1 MSNLQAKLRPT
12 RVKTTWVTYF
22 LMGAYGAWVY
32 AFGATRASL
41 TAEQGISLT
50 VAGLYGTAIAL
61 GLVVM
66 SGLNARVAGKLG
78 RGGSMRLG
86 SFVVIAGIL
95 VITSGL
101 PFGVTLV
108 GTFIAACGGALAVSG
123 VSAFVSA
130 QQGLAA
136 PAALSEASA
145 LAAIASFIGPVV
157 AGIGIAIGWGWRPAL
172 WTVALCFLVVEIFR
186 GRSVRDYDG
195 EGETRE
201 LPSKVRDLPKL
212 FWWTALTML
221 PAVGIEYCL
230 ALWSTDYLKERGG
243 LGGGAEQAAL
253 VSIVIGLLIGRV
265 VGSRFAERMNPERLL
280 IGAFAL
286 SGLAFLVVWSIPNVG
301 IMLLFLVI
309 TGCGVGLHWPLAI
322 GRSIRSA
329 PRFADRASGTGTMAA
344 GVAVMIAPFALGALA
359 DGFGLQWAFLIVPAL
374 ALLGVALVVF
384 RPVPML
390 VSGTSE

>member
-1 MSNLQAKLRPT
+1 MENNQAGLLRPIRT
-12 RVKTTWVTYF
+12 RTTWVTYL

-41 TAEQGISLT
+41 SDDQGISLT
-50 VAGLYGTAIAL
+50 MAGLYGTAIAL

-66 SGLNARVAGKLG
+66 SGLNAKVAGRLG

-86 SFVVIAGIL
+86 SVTVIVGIL
-95 VITSGL
+95 IITSGL
-101 PFGVTLV
+101 PFAVTLT
-108 GTFIAACGGALAVSG
+108 GTFVAACGGALAVSG

-145 LAAIASFIGPVV
+145 IAAIASFIGPVV
-157 AGIGIAIGWGWRPAL
+157 AGVCIAIGWGWRPAL
-172 WTVALCFLVVEIFR
+172 WTVALCFLLVEMLR
-186 GRSVRDYDG
+186 GRNVREYDG
-195 EGETRE
+195 QGDARE
-201 LPSKVRDLPKL
+201 LPSKVRDLPRL

-221 PAVGIEYCL
+221 PAAGIEYCL

-265 VGSRFAERMNPERLL
+265 VGSRIAERMNPERLL

-286 SGLAFLVVWSIPNVG
+286 SGLAFLVVWSIPNVAL
-301 IMLLFLVI
+301 MLIFLVV

-329 PRFADRASGTGTMAA
+329 PQFADRASGTGTMAA
-344 GVAVMIAPFALGALA
+344 GIAVMIAPFALGALA
-359 DGFGLQWAFLIVPAL
+359 DGFGLQWAFLIVPVL
-374 ALLGVALVVF
+374 AVLGVALVAW

-390 VSGTSE
+390 AARH

>member
-1 MSNLQAKLRPT
+1 MENLPTVALRPI
-12 RVKTTWVTYF
+12 RIKTTWVTYL

-41 TAEQGISLT
+41 SSEQGLSLT

-66 SGLNARVAGKLG
+66 SGHNAKVAGRLG

-86 SFVVIAGIL
+86 SVVMIAGIMI
-95 VITSGL
+95 ITSGL
-101 PFGVTLV
+101 PFAVTLA
-108 GTFIAACGGALAVSG
+108 GTFVAACGGALAVSG

-145 LAAIASFIGPVV
+145 IAAIASFIGPLV
-157 AGIGIAIGWGWRPAL
+157 AGVGIAIGWGWRPAL
-172 WTVALCFLVVEIFR
+172 WIVALCFLVVEIYR
-186 GRSVRDYDG
+186 GRNVRDYDG
-195 EGETRE
+195 QGDTLE

-253 VSIVIGLLIGRV
+253 VCIVTGLLIGRV
-265 VGSRFAERMNPERLL
+265 AGSRIAERMNPEKLL
-280 IGAFAL
+280 IGAFTV
-286 SGLAFLVVWSIPNVG
+286 SGLAFLVVWSIQNIA

-329 PRFADRASGTGTMAA
+329 PQFADRASGTGTMAA
-344 GVAVMIAPFALGALA
+344 GIAVMIAPFALGALA
-359 DGFGLQWAFLIVPAL
+359 DGFGLQSAFLIVPAL
-374 ALLGVALVVF
+374 ATLGVALVAF

-390 VSGTSE
+390 VNPG

>member
-1 MSNLQAKLRPT
+1 MESIKADLRPT
-12 RVKTTWVTYF
+12 RVKTTWVTYL

-41 TAEQGISLT
+41 TEEQGISLT
-50 VAGLYGTAIAL
+50 AAGLYGTAIAL

-66 SGLNARVAGKLG
+66 SGLNARVAAKLG

-95 VITSGL
+95 IITSGL
-101 PFGVTLV
+101 PFVVTLI

-157 AGIGIAIGWGWRPAL
+157 AGVGIAIGWGWRPAL
-172 WTVALCFLVVEIFR
+172 WTVAVCFLIVEIIR
-186 GRSVRDYDG
+186 GRNVRDYDG
-195 EGETRE
+195 RGDTLES
-201 LPSKVRDLPKL
+201 PSKVRDLPKL

-221 PAVGIEYCL
+221 PAAGIEYCL

-243 LGGGAEQAAL
+243 LDGGAEQVAL
-253 VSIVIGLLIGRV
+253 VCIVTGLLIGRV
-265 VGSRFAERMNPERLL
+265 VGSRIAERINPERLL

-286 SGLAFLVVWSIPNVG
+286 SGLAFLVVWSIPNIG

-344 GVAVMIAPFALGALA
+344 GIAVMIAPFALGALA
-359 DGFGLQWAFLIVPAL
+359 DGFGLQFAFLIVPAL
-374 ALLGVALVVF
+374 AALGVALVVY

-390 VSGTSE
+390 VIP

>member
-1 MSNLQAKLRPT
+1 MDKLKPGLLRPI
-12 RVKTTWVTYF
+12 RIRTTWVTYL

-32 AFGATRASL
+32 GIGATRASL
-41 TAEQGISLT
+41 TDEQGISLT
-50 VAGLYGTAIAL
+50 MAGLYGTAIAL

-66 SGLNARVAGKLG
+66 SGLNAKVAGRLG
-78 RGGSMRLG
+78 RGGGMRLG
-86 SFVVIAGIL
+86 SAVVIAGIL
-95 VITSGL
+95 IITSGL
-101 PFGVTLV
+101 PFAVTLA

-145 LAAIASFIGPVV
+145 IAAIGSFIGPVV
-157 AGIGIAIGWGWRPAL
+157 AGVCIAIGWGWRPAL
-172 WTVALCFLVVEIFR
+172 WTVALCFLLVELLR
-186 GRSVRDYDG
+186 GRNVREYDG
-195 EGETRE
+195 QGDARE
-201 LPSKVRDLPKL
+201 LPSKVRDLPRL

-230 ALWSTDYLKERGG
+230 ALWSTDYLKERSD
-243 LGGGAEQAAL
+243 LDGGAEQAAL
-253 VSIVIGLLIGRV
+253 VCIVIGLLIGRV
-265 VGSRFAERMNPERLL
+265 VGSKFAERMNPERLL
-280 IGAFAL
+280 VGAFAL
-286 SGLAFLVVWSIPNVG
+286 SGLAFLVVWSVPQIA

-344 GVAVMIAPFALGALA
+344 GIAVMIAPFALGALA
-359 DGFGLQWAFLIVPAL
+359 DGFGLQVAFLIVPAL
-374 ALLGVALVVF
+374 AVLGVVLVSF
-384 RPVPML
+384 RPVPPL
-390 VSGTSE
+390 KADPA

>member
-1 MSNLQAKLRPT
+1 MANLQTDLRPI
-12 RVKTTWVTYF
+12 RVRTTWVTYL

-32 AFGATRASL
+32 GFGATRASL
-41 TAEQGISLT
+41 TDEQGISLT
-50 VAGLYGTAIAL
+50 AAGLYGTAVAF

-66 SGLNARVAGKLG
+66 AGLNARVTGKLG
-78 RGGSMRLG
+78 RGASMRLG
-86 SFVVIAGIL
+86 SCVVIAGIL

-101 PFGVTLV
+101 PFAVTLL
-108 GTFIAACGGALAVSG
+108 GAFIAACGGALAVSG

-145 LAAIASFIGPVV
+145 LAAIGSFVGPVV
-157 AGIGIAIGWGWRPAL
+157 AGVGVAIGWGWRPAL
-172 WTVALCFLVVEIFR
+172 WAVALCFLLVEILR
-186 GRSVRDYDG
+186 GRNVHEYDG
-195 EGETRE
+195 QGETRE

-212 FWWTALTML
+212 FWWTAFVML
-221 PAVGIEYCL
+221 PAAGIEYCL

-243 LGGGAEQAAL
+243 LDGGAEQAAL

-265 VGSRFAERMNPERLL
+265 VGSRLAERMNPERLL
-280 IGAFAL
+280 TGAFAL
-286 SGLAFLVVWSIPNVG
+286 SGLAFLVVWSIPNIW

-329 PRFADRASGTGTMAA
+329 PQFADRAAGTGLMAA
-344 GVAVMIAPFALGALA
+344 GIAVMIAPFALGAMA

-374 ALLGVALVVF
+374 ALLGVVLVMY
-384 RPVPML
+384 RPVPMM
-390 VSGTSE
+390 VSSTSE